1 MILTLFM
8 TAAMGAVRIA
18 SKSTT
23 AGVVRADTTEE
34 MRAVSDFLRRQ
45 FAQLPYMTIGEGKDE
60 RLAFAAD
67 QKNLR
72 FVAPAPLYSRG
83 AGFLIYT
90 LAAKR
95 TDDGREV
102 LTLSYAPFDPGS
114 ERFEAIRTTEPMIL
128 TAGFETVEFEYFGA
142 EKEKERRRRS
152 GAKTRSS
159 CRRPSE
165 FAPARNS
172 AAPAGRTC
180 SSTCARVTRHDPRTR
195 NVDAA
200 PPGRHGAD
208 RRVVAGGAPEHHGR
222 RALA

>member
-1 MILTLFM
+1 MRRSSGFTLIELLVAIMILTLFM

-34 MRAVSDFLRRQ
+34 MRVVSDFLRRQ
-45 FAQLPYMTIGEGKDE
+45 FAQLPRMTVGEGKDE

-83 AGFLIYT
+83 AGLMIYT

-114 ERFEAIRTTEPMIL
+114 ERFEAIRTTAPMIL

-142 EKEKERRRRS
+142 EMEKEKERPGWTPVWREDAEQLPVAVRIRTRTEFGGAGWPDLYFNLRS
-152 GAKTRSS
+152 GQRS
-159 CRRPSE
+159 
-165 FAPARNS
+165 
-172 AAPAGRTC
+172 
-180 SSTCARVTRHDPRTR
+180 
-195 NVDAA
+195 
-200 PPGRHGAD
+200 
-208 RRVVAGGAPEHHGR
+208 
-222 RALA
+222 

>member
-1 MILTLFM
+1 MRTASRGFTLIELLVAIMILALFM

-45 FAQLPYMTIGEGKDE
+45 FAQLPHMTIGEGNGE
-60 RLAFAAD
+60 RLAFTAD

-83 AGFLIYT
+83 AGLMIYT

-114 ERFEAIRTTEPMIL
+114 ERFEAIRSTAPMIL

-142 EKEKERRRRS
+142 EMDKERPDWTPVWREDAEFLPSAIRIRTRSEFGGAGWPDLFYTLRS
-152 GAKTRSS
+152 GETS
-159 CRRPSE
+159 
-165 FAPARNS
+165 
-172 AAPAGRTC
+172 
-180 SSTCARVTRHDPRTR
+180 
-195 NVDAA
+195 
-200 PPGRHGAD
+200 
-208 RRVVAGGAPEHHGR
+208 
-222 RALA
+222 

>member
-1 MILTLFM
+1 MRRSSAGFTLIELLVAIMILTLFM

-60 RLAFAAD
+60 RLAFVAD

-83 AGFLIYT
+83 AGFMIYT

-114 ERFEAIRTTEPMIL
+114 ERFESIRTTEPMIL
-128 TAGFETVEFEYFGA
+128 TASFETVEFEYFGA
-142 EKEKERRRRS
+142 ELEKDRPDWTPVWSEEAELLPNAIRIRTRTDLGGAGWPDLFFNLRS
-152 GAKTRSS
+152 GDTS
-159 CRRPSE
+159 
-165 FAPARNS
+165 
-172 AAPAGRTC
+172 
-180 SSTCARVTRHDPRTR
+180 
-195 NVDAA
+195 
-200 PPGRHGAD
+200 
-208 RRVVAGGAPEHHGR
+208 
-222 RALA
+222 

>member
-1 MILTLFM
+1 MRRRASGFTLVELLVAITILSLFM

-18 SKSTT
+18 SRSTT

-45 FAQLPYMTIGEGKDE
+45 FAQLPHMTIGEGGDE

-83 AGFLIYT
+83 AGFMIYT
-90 LAAKR
+90 LAARR

-114 ERFEAIRTTEPMIL
+114 ERFEAIRTTAPMVL
-128 TAGFETVEFEYFGA
+128 TAGFETVDFEYFGA
-142 EKEKERRRRS
+142 QMEKDRPDWTPVWREDAEQLPVAIRIRTRTRTEFGGAGWPDLYFNLRS
-152 GAKTRSS
+152 GEAS
-159 CRRPSE
+159 
-165 FAPARNS
+165 
-172 AAPAGRTC
+172 
-180 SSTCARVTRHDPRTR
+180 
-195 NVDAA
+195 
-200 PPGRHGAD
+200 
-208 RRVVAGGAPEHHGR
+208 
-222 RALA
+222 

>member
-1 MILTLFM
+1 MRRSSAGFTLIELLVAIMILTLFM

-45 FAQLPYMTIGEGKDE
+45 FAQLPHMTIGEGNDE
-60 RLAFAAD
+60 HLAFAAD

-102 LTLSYAPFDPGS
+102 LTLSYAPFDPGG
-114 ERFEAIRTTEPMIL
+114 ERFDSIRSTTPMIL
-128 TAGFETVEFEYFGA
+128 TAGFETVEFDYFGA
-142 EKEKERRRRS
+142 EKEKDRPDWTPVWSEEAERLPSAIRIRTRTELGGAGWPDLFFNLRS
-152 GAKTRSS
+152 GDTS
-159 CRRPSE
+159 
-165 FAPARNS
+165 
-172 AAPAGRTC
+172 
-180 SSTCARVTRHDPRTR
+180 
-195 NVDAA
+195 
-200 PPGRHGAD
+200 
-208 RRVVAGGAPEHHGR
+208 
-222 RALA
+222 

>member
-1 MILTLFM
+1 MKRYTSGFTLIELLVAIMILTLFM

-45 FAQLPYMTIGEGKDE
+45 FAQLPHMTIGEGEDE

-83 AGFLIYT
+83 AGFMIYT
-90 LAAKR
+90 LAAQR

-102 LTLSYAPFDPGS
+102 ITLSYAPFDPGS
-114 ERFEAIRTTEPMIL
+114 ERFETIRSTSPMIL
-128 TAGFETVEFEYFGA
+128 TTGFETVEFEYFGA
-142 EKEKERRRRS
+142 EKDRERPDWKPGWSEEAERLPRAIRIRTRTEFGGQGWPDLFFNLRS
-152 GAKTRSS
+152 GQGS
-159 CRRPSE
+159 
-165 FAPARNS
+165 
-172 AAPAGRTC
+172 
-180 SSTCARVTRHDPRTR
+180 
-195 NVDAA
+195 
-200 PPGRHGAD
+200 
-208 RRVVAGGAPEHHGR
+208 
-222 RALA
+222 

>member
-1 MILTLFM
+1 MRRSSAGFTLIELLVAIMILTLFM

-45 FAQLPYMTIGEGKDE
+45 FAQLPYTTIGEGNDE

-72 FVAPAPLYSRG
+72 FIAPAPLYSRG
-83 AGFLIYT
+83 AGFIIYT

-114 ERFEAIRTTEPMIL
+114 ERFEGIRTTEPMIL
-128 TAGFETVEFEYFGA
+128 TAAFDTVEFEYFGA
-142 EKEKERRRRS
+142 EMEKDRPDWTPAWREDAEQLPVAVRIRTRTEFGGAGWPDLFFNLRS
-152 GAKTRSS
+152 GQRS
-159 CRRPSE
+159 
-165 FAPARNS
+165 
-172 AAPAGRTC
+172 
-180 SSTCARVTRHDPRTR
+180 
-195 NVDAA
+195 
-200 PPGRHGAD
+200 
-208 RRVVAGGAPEHHGR
+208 
-222 RALA
+222 

>member
-1 MILTLFM
+1 MKRSSGFTLIELLVAIMILTLFM

-83 AGFLIYT
+83 AGFMIYT

-95 TDDGREV
+95 TADGREV
-102 LTLSYAPFDPGS
+102 RTPSYAPVDPGS
-114 ERFEAIRTTEPMIL
+114 EQFGSLRPTAPMIL

-142 EKEKERRRRS
+142 EKDKDRPDWTPVWSEEAERLPSEIRIRTPTEYGGAGWPDLYFNLRS
-152 GAKTRSS
+152 GDTS
-159 CRRPSE
+159 
-165 FAPARNS
+165 
-172 AAPAGRTC
+172 
-180 SSTCARVTRHDPRTR
+180 
-195 NVDAA
+195 
-200 PPGRHGAD
+200 
-208 RRVVAGGAPEHHGR
+208 
-222 RALA
+222 

>member
-1 MILTLFM
+1 MRRSSAGFTLIELLVAIMILTLFM

-45 FAQLPYMTIGEGKDE
+45 FAQLPYMTVGEGKDE

-67 QKNLR
+67 HKNLR

-83 AGFLIYT
+83 AGFMIYT

-114 ERFEAIRTTEPMIL
+114 EHFESIRTTEPMIL
-128 TAGFETVEFEYFGA
+128 TADFETVEFEYFGA
-142 EKEKERRRRS
+142 ELEKERPDWTPVWREDAELLPDAIRIRTRTEFGGAGWPDLFFNLRS
-152 GAKTRSS
+152 GETS
-159 CRRPSE
+159 
-165 FAPARNS
+165 
-172 AAPAGRTC
+172 
-180 SSTCARVTRHDPRTR
+180 
-195 NVDAA
+195 
-200 PPGRHGAD
+200 
-208 RRVVAGGAPEHHGR
+208 
-222 RALA
+222 

>member
-142 EKEKERRRRS
+142 EKEKERTPVWREDAEQLPTAIRIRTRTEFGGAGWPDLFFNLRS
-152 GAKTRSS
+152 GDTS
-159 CRRPSE
+159 
-165 FAPARNS
+165 
-172 AAPAGRTC
+172 
-180 SSTCARVTRHDPRTR
+180 
-195 NVDAA
+195 
-200 PPGRHGAD
+200 
-208 RRVVAGGAPEHHGR
+208 
-222 RALA
+222 

>member
-1 MILTLFM
+1 MKRSSGFTLIELLVAIMILTLFM

-83 AGFLIYT
+83 AGFMIYT

-95 TDDGREV
+95 TDDGRDV

-114 ERFEAIRTTEPMIL
+114 EQIDSIRSTAPMIL
-128 TAGFETVEFEYFGA
+128 TASFETVEFEYFGA
-142 EKEKERRRRS
+142 EKEKDRADWTPVWSEEAERLPSAVRIRTRTEFGGAGWPDLFFNLRS
-152 GAKTRSS
+152 GDTS
-159 CRRPSE
+159 
-165 FAPARNS
+165 
-172 AAPAGRTC
+172 
-180 SSTCARVTRHDPRTR
+180 
-195 NVDAA
+195 
-200 PPGRHGAD
+200 
-208 RRVVAGGAPEHHGR
+208 
-222 RALA
+222 

>member
-1 MILTLFM
+1 MRRSAAGFTLIELLVAIMILTLFM

-18 SKSTT
+18 SRSTT

-45 FAQLPYMTIGEGKDE
+45 FAQLPYLTIGEDNEK

-83 AGFLIYT
+83 AGCMIYT

-95 TDDGREV
+95 TDDGHEV

-128 TAGFETVEFEYFGA
+128 TAGFATVEFEYFGA
-142 EKEKERRRRS
+142 EMDKERPNWTPVWRDDAERLPSAIRIRTRTEFDGAGWPDLLFTLRS
-152 GAKTRSS
+152 G
-159 CRRPSE
+159 
-165 FAPARNS
+165 
-172 AAPAGRTC
+172 
-180 SSTCARVTRHDPRTR
+180 
-195 NVDAA
+195 DAS
-200 PPGRHGAD
+200 
-208 RRVVAGGAPEHHGR
+208 
-222 RALA
+222 